1 MTKQKQILTILCILF
16 LVALLSGY
24 LNIDTSDKNTDLDTG
39 TFTGSI
45 MSSGLKRTYLIHVPS
60 SFDKTKS
67 MPLVIAL
74 HGGGGTGKRMEELTL
89 SGLNT
94 LSEKEGFIVVYP
106 DGIGRHW
113 NDGREELRSRV
124 HRQNIDDVG
133 FISDLIDHL
142 IEEYSIDKKR
152 VYVTGISN
160 GAQMSYR
167 LSCELPEKIAAI
179 APVSGGMQEKFV
191 TDYPSLRPIPVLI
204 INNLDDP
211 LVPWDG
217 GEIRLGRLRFG
228 TVVSVNSTVE
238 YWVSRNNCFSQPTI
252 FWLPDTDPKDGTKVR
267 IEEYSQGKNGTEVI
281 LYVIEGGG
289 HTWPS
294 GYQYL
299 PEYIIGRTSKD
310 IDANE
315 VIWNFFK
322 NHSMK

>member
-1 MTKQKQILTILCILF
+1 M
-16 LVALLSGY
+16 
-24 LNIDTSDKNTDLDTG
+24 
-39 TFTGSI
+39 
-45 MSSGLKRTYLIHVPS
+45 
-60 SFDKTKS
+60 
-67 MPLVIAL
+67 
-74 HGGGGTGKRMEELTL
+74 
-89 SGLNT
+89 
-94 LSEKEGFIVVYP
+94 
-106 DGIGRHW
+106 
-113 NDGREELRSRV
+113 
-124 HRQNIDDVG
+124 IDDVG

-142 IEEYSIDKKR
+142 IEEYSIDEKR

-167 LSCELPEKIAAI
+167 LSCELTEKIAAI

-217 GEIRLGRLRFG
+217 GEIRLGKLRFG

-281 LYVIEGGG
+281 LYAIEGGG

-299 PEYIIGRTSKD
+299 PEYIIGRTSRD